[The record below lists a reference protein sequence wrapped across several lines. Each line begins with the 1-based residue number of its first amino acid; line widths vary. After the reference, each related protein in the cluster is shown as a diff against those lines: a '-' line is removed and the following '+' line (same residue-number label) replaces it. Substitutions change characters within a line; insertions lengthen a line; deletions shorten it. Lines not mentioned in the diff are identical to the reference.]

1 MAIGRPRKE
10 GLEQLKERKNENN
23 RNFYQKKKKIQSN
36 LLMKALKGMTITDT
50 LPLMKEFLGS
60 PRVQKL
66 INQVKP
72 ESSAELITKSL
83 SDVLS
88 QLPKRSE
95 HRKPILSSM
104 LQNMRYPLSKGHI
117 QSRDVA
123 NQLGVTPSLLRKAKQ
138 VDSKVSSV
146 KCDLFTSSKIS
157 HSKKEDP
164 FLQKVVEKHIQN
176 CGGHKSGASTLTYLI
191 SMKKE
196 ALYLDFR
203 ENYVKLVWHTK
214 DDEDLLS
221 QSPRMSREV
230 ALIAE
235 GIVSI
240 SPCIMFQKRKK
251 KLAISNGQPD
261 EETEPTAVFD
271 GVSGDSA
278 ICLEAFM
285 AKRIFKP
292 LDKKSLEKLSKFSNT
307 QSGISAFDW
316 DTLKPGKSVSD
327 EVVRVYFL
335 LLQQRAR
342 SLKLPIA
349 YLGPEFM
356 IKYDRTGTMEEAAQ
370 WIPRYFKD
378 ARFRQCDF
386 QNGVVIAAVLIPAKE
401 QIPGHY
407 YIIEIKFKDLKV
419 RGYES
424 FYPWDDFR
432 NQGVQRLG
440 KALSLFVTQANVK
453 DWISRV
459 SEGIVTC
466 EVIESPRESSAGMD
480 CGLYAMRLADYLSF
494 GGQVTRDIFNDIDMS
509 TLYRKRVECDLNLAS
524 ITYSTTFLDLGKKSK
539 QKVAPDVDDVTR
551 VEEGGWLVM
560 EAEIDVV
567 DTTLLEVEVTREVV
581 KDDYMEEI
589 SRCNANSYS
598 CAYSA

>member
-36 LLMKALKGMTITDT
+36 PLMKVLQGMATTDT
-50 LPLMKEFLGS
+50 VPLIKEFLGS
-60 PRVQKL
+60 PRAQQL

-104 LQNMRYPLSKGHI
+104 LQNMRDPLSKGHI

-138 VDSKVSSV
+138 VDSKVSIV

-203 ENYVKLVWHTK
+203 ENYVELVRDNK
-214 DDEDLLS
+214 DDEDVLS
-221 QSPRMSREV
+221 QSPRMLREV

-251 KLAISNGQPD
+251 KLAIRKGQPD

-292 LDKKSLEKLSKFSNT
+292 LEKKSLEKLSMFSNT
-307 QSGISAFDW
+307 QSGSCQAKAAGSPD
-316 DTLKPGKSVSD
+316 DGRSCSVDPEIFQECAIWTVRFPEWGSD
-327 EVVRVYFL
+327 SSSSNSCK
-335 LLQQRAR
+335 RANSR
-342 SLKLPIA
+342 SLLH
-349 YLGPEFM
+349 
-356 IKYDRTGTMEEAAQ
+356 
-370 WIPRYFKD
+370 
-378 ARFRQCDF
+378 
-386 QNGVVIAAVLIPAKE
+386 N
-401 QIPGHY
+401 
-407 YIIEIKFKDLKV
+407 
-419 RGYES
+419 
-424 FYPWDDFR
+424 
-432 NQGVQRLG
+432 
-440 KALSLFVTQANVK
+440 
-453 DWISRV
+453 
-459 SEGIVTC
+459 
-466 EVIESPRESSAGMD
+466 
-480 CGLYAMRLADYLSF
+480 
-494 GGQVTRDIFNDIDMS
+494 
-509 TLYRKRVECDLNLAS
+509 
-524 ITYSTTFLDLGKKSK
+524 
-539 QKVAPDVDDVTR
+539 
-551 VEEGGWLVM
+551 
-560 EAEIDVV
+560 
-567 DTTLLEVEVTREVV
+567 
-581 KDDYMEEI
+581 
-589 SRCNANSYS
+589 
-598 CAYSA
+598 